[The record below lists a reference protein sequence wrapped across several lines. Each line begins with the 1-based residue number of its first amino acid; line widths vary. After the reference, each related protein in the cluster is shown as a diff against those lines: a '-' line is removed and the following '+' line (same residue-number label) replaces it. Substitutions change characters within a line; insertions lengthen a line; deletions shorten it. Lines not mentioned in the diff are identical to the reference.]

1 MLGLSCLSLHGG
13 PDIFQKLCSTAS
25 EASPFYTVK
34 QGPPSIGITWYAKTW
49 MEFNAFRSTITC
61 ILCNLADFTS
71 PLPLPSFSPLF
82 SPNEIIY
89 GGTCNQTSLSRTRCD
104 WFKTVN
110 YSKVQWLGL
119 AKSLQQNHWNT
130 YRCLR
135 HLSSIVPSL
144 NAWISM
150 VFSQ

>member
-1 MLGLSCLSLHGG
+1 
-13 PDIFQKLCSTAS
+13 
-25 EASPFYTVK
+25 
-34 QGPPSIGITWYAKTW
+34 

-110 YSKVQWLGL
+110 YK
-119 AKSLQQNHWNT
+119 
-130 YRCLR
+130 
-135 HLSSIVPSL
+135 SIVVGTCKITSKKPLEHISVFETPKL
-144 NAWISM
+144 NCTMFECMDFHGLFIVNAYTDAYQMIWRLIY
-150 VFSQ
+150 FIYE